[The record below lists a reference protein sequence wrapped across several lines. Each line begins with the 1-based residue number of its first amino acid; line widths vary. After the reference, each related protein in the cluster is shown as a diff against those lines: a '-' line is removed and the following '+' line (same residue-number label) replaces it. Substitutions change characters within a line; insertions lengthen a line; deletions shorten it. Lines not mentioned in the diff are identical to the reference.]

1 MYTENDR
8 SPPHKKG
15 GNLKLNDTDWQKRE
29 SKNFTT
35 NDRIKQDVFFNELEF
50 ALVEKKTGGS
60 GGRY

>member
-29 SKNFTT
+29 
-35 NDRIKQDVFFNELEF
+35 RE
-50 ALVEKKTGGS
+50 
-60 GGRY
+60 